1 MNPDI
6 AKKIAAAERPVTV
19 DTEGACQIVEE
30 IEGQRPSQETL
41 RRWPIKYKLVGRMR
55 RYEVDHVIEH
65 ARARYQNAPVRIA
78 SAARSRQP
86 TYTAAE
92 RA

>member
-1 MNPDI
+1 MNPAI

-30 IEGQRPSQETL
+30 IEGHRPAEQTL

-55 RYEVDHVIEH
+55 RYEADDVIEY
-65 ARARYQNAPVRIA
+65 ARARYQNAPVRVAI
-78 SAARSRQP
+78 AARSRQP
-86 TYTAAE
+86 V
-92 RA
+92 